1 MFINIHIIQN
11 FPASNLNRDDTG
23 APKDTIFGGVRRAR
37 ISSQCQKRSIR
48 THKKFQEEIM
58 KKNSNTTF
66 GNRSRHFTEI
76 FKNKALELFKLEN
89 DMAAN
94 LSEALILSIGPE
106 KKDGKVEYL
115 LYLSDAEIDKCF
127 EYLNQSINT
136 NQGNTKKVYE
146 KMINEWQNTQLDQ
159 RANSKKKSWKKTLS
173 YKDFQKFLKKNKT
186 DTMAPDIAIFG
197 RFVSDN
203 ENMNID
209 AACQVAHAIST
220 HKTALETDY
229 YTAVDDLLPDDQS
242 GSGMMGVIEYNGA
255 CYYRYANID
264 LEKLKENLGQ
274 ANQDLVAATVLGFI
288 KAMVMAIP
296 TGMQN
301 SFAAQSYPAYVKV
314 MALDM
319 PISYANAFCKPIR
332 NREDESIE
340 EKSIEAL
347 KNFEERQLNFFGKT
361 PVWEAEASL
370 FEKDKTIASLLQ
382 EVGTKLTEE

>member
-48 THKKFQEEIM
+48 TH
-58 KKNSNTTF
+58 
-66 GNRSRHFTEI
+66 RSFADTILSHGGDLGVRT
-76 FKNKALELFKLEN
+76 KR
-89 DMAAN
+89 
-94 LSEALILSIGPE
+94 LSEAVVGRLVENDKEENEAKKAFEALLNALGLKTDKKGE
-106 KKDGKVEYL
+106 KTQYL
-115 LYLSDAEIDKCF
+115 LYLGNREIEEMVEFLLKYW
-127 EYLNQSINT
+127 EEAKEGELAKEPKKEPKKELKSIV
-136 NQGNTKKVYE
+136 KE
-146 KMINEWQNTQLDQ
+146 
-159 RANSKKKSWKKTLS
+159 R
-173 YKDFQKFLKKNKT
+173 KKNSGY
-186 DTMAPDIAIFG
+186 AADIALFG
-197 RFVSDN
+197 RMVADSK
-203 ENMNID
+203 EMNVD

-229 YTAVDDLLPDDQS
+229 YTAVDDLLPDDES
-242 GSGMMGVIEYNGA
+242 GSDMIGVVEYNGA
-255 CYYRYANID
+255 CYYRYANIN
-264 LEKLKENLGQ
+264 LEKLKENLGRT
-274 ANQDLVAATVLGFI
+274 NEDLLAATVLGFI

-314 MALDM
+314 TALDM
-319 PISYANAFCKPIR
+319 PISYANAFSKPVR

-340 EKSIEAL
+340 EKSTAAL
-347 KNFEERQLNFFGKT
+347 KNFEERQLNFLGKT

-382 EVGTKLTEE
+382 EVETKLTEE